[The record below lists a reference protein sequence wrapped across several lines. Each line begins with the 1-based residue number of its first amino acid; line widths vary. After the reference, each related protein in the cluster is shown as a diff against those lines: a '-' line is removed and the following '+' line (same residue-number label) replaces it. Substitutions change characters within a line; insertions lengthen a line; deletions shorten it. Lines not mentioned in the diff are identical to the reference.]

1 MHLTFNSCFV
11 LPLPPL
17 LPLIFD
23 YNITGED
30 ESDRGGWLDRC
41 NKGWVHSS
49 LVCLH
54 NWFNKYWVDLV
65 SHFRYSSSSFS
76 RVYGQQ
82 QPSARMSSFLQAP
95 HSCSQWPSRY
105 DQCVY
110 GKTDWWTVDDRL
122 QIQIHRPY
130 FLHAVDIIMSPRS
143 ASMSISMLQEF
154 DFYTQRFY
162 ISNRYNDH
170 ESINRSGL
178 YEFNFQRLLVLYWYA
193 PT

>member
-1 MHLTFNSCFV
+1 MVVDWTDVIKVGLCGFI
-11 LPLPPL
+11 PPL
-17 LPLIFD
+17 SVSTTGLI
-23 YNITGED
+23 NIGST
-30 ESDRGGWLDRC
+30 WC
-41 NKGWVHSS
+41 PT
-49 LVCLH
+49 
-54 NWFNKYWVDLV
+54 
-65 SHFRYSSSSFS
+65 FRYSSSFS

-143 ASMSISMLQEF
+143 ASMSIRMLQEF
-154 DFYTQRFY
+154 DFYNQRFY

-193 PT
+193 AIWKSPVDKKSSRWGANTI